1 MHKPTSEQQAIID
14 SKADTLIANAFA
26 GTGKTATLVGF
37 AKARPDARMLY
48 LAFNRSVA
56 DEAKERFPSNVEAR
70 TSHSLA
76 YGRYGHRYQSKLGYP
91 RAFHARNILRP
102 SLPSNEALVFS
113 GLALE
118 AVNRFLISSSAE
130 ISINHVA
137 AGQARAI
144 GVDPTD
150 ILEAAKSLWEA
161 MQDPKDPSVP
171 MPHDGY
177 LKLYQLSRPKL
188 DRYDYILLDE
198 AQDTNPCLFDIFN
211 AQKTGRVLVGDQH
224 QNIYG
229 FRGAMNAMGRLR
241 GEHHN
246 LTASFRFGEP
256 VADVANAI
264 LGVFKGEPLSLRGFG
279 GPSEVGMVPLQQ
291 RRTVYLHRTNAGLF
305 ARAVDLLHANIPMHF
320 VGGVKNYNFQTIL
333 DAFHLFDHNQRAIR
347 DPFLRSFRTLENLEE
362 YAEAVED
369 HEIKARLT
377 VVKKYTFRIPRLIER
392 LEAAHEP
399 DARKAGAELT
409 TAHKSKGLE
418 WEQVVLGE
426 DFPDLM
432 DSSGVPLV
440 SELLPPNATE
450 RPLEPDEA
458 NLLYVAATRARQ
470 HLVITPQL
478 AGLLDWVHGDGMAGL
493 HRSRASAPALLAVN
507 A

>member
-1 MHKPTSEQQAIID
+1 MHKPTTEQQAIID
-14 SKADTLIANAFA
+14 SNADSLIANAFA

-37 AKARPDARMLY
+37 AEARPQSRMLY
-48 LAFNRSVA
+48 LAFNRAVA
-56 DEAKERFPSNVEAR
+56 DEAKARFPSTVEAR

-76 YGRYGHRYQSKLGYP
+76 YGRHGYHYQAKLGYP

-102 SLPSNEALVFS
+102 SLPSNESLVFS

-118 AVNRFLISSSAE
+118 AVNRFLIASSPE
-130 ISINHVA
+130 ISLNHVA
-137 AGQARAI
+137 AGRARAI

-150 ILEAAKSLWEA
+150 ILEAAKQLWTA

-198 AQDTNPCLFDIFN
+198 AQDTNPCLFDIFA
-211 AQKTGRVLVGDQH
+211 AQQTGRVLVGDQH

-229 FRGAMNAMGRLR
+229 FRGAMNAMGRMR
-241 GEHHN
+241 GEHHS

-256 VADVANAI
+256 VADVANAL
-264 LGVFKGEPLSLRGFG
+264 LGVFKGETLSLRGFG
-279 GPSEVGMVPLQQ
+279 GPSEVGMAPLHQQ
-291 RRTVYLHRTNAGLF
+291 HTVYLHRTNAGLF
-305 ARAVDLLHANIPMHF
+305 DRAVELLHAGIAMHF

-333 DAFHLFDHNQRAIR
+333 DAFHLFDHNHRAIR
-347 DPFLRSFRTLENLEE
+347 DPFMRSFRTIEDLEE
-362 YAEAVED
+362 YAESVED
-369 HEIKARLT
+369 NEIKARLK

-392 LEAAHEP
+392 LESAHEP
-399 DARKAGAELT
+399 DSRKAGAELT
-409 TAHKSKGLE
+409 TAHKAKGLE
-418 WEQVVLGE
+418 WDQVVLGN

-432 DSSGVPLV
+432 DGSGVPLV
-440 SELLPPNATE
+440 SALMPPDSPEN
-450 RPLEPDEA
+450 PLDPDEA
-458 NLLYVAATRARQ
+458 NLLYVAATRARK
-470 HLVITPQL
+470 HLVITSQL
-478 AGLLDWVHGDGMAGL
+478 GALLDWVHDGGMAE
-493 HRSRASAPALLAVN
+493 RQRAPDPELLAVN